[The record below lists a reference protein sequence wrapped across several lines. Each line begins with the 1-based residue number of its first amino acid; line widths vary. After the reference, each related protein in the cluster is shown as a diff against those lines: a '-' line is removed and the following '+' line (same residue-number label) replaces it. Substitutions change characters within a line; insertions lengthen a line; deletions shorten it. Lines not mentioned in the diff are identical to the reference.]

1 MATRYFRLH
10 SICCHNPVS
19 VVYSLKNVVK
29 ERLVDG
35 VGFRLHVPSIEI
47 KSQENI
53 ALVGHSGCGKS
64 TLLDMLALILHPD
77 KTDTFNLQPVEGKP
91 HQIDRLWLR
100 KKQSHLSQIRKQHIG
115 YVLQSGGL
123 LPYLT
128 VRENI
133 ELPRRLLK
141 LADDDSINSIARVLG
156 IHRQLDKLP
165 GLLSAGERQRAAFAR
180 ALSHRPSILLAD
192 EPTSALDPITA
203 KKIMAVVMELIKGL
217 KITLITASHDW
228 AHVYKMELRVL
239 KQHAEPIENGRI
251 YRSTFS
257 D

>member
-1 MATRYFRLH
+1 MT
-10 SICCHNPVS
+10 SI
-19 VVYSLKNVVK
+19 VYSLRNVVK
-29 ERLVDG
+29 ERLVENA
-35 VGFRLHVPSIEI
+35 GFRLKVPSIDI
-47 KSQENI
+47 HAGENI

-64 TLLDMLALILHPD
+64 TLMDILALVLHPD
-77 KTDTFNLQPVEGKP
+77 KADRFLIDPVDGEADD
-91 HQIDRLWLR
+91 IDDFWRR
-100 KKQSHLSQIRKQHIG
+100 KKRNRLSQIRKQHIG

-123 LPYLT
+123 LPYLS

-133 ELPRRLLK
+133 ELPRKLLK
-141 LADDDSINSIARVLG
+141 LPDDDSINSISRVLG

-192 EPTSALDPITA
+192 EPTAALDPITA
-203 KKIMAVVMELIKGL
+203 RKIMAVVMELIKGL

-228 AHVYKMELRVL
+228 AHVYRMDLRVL
-239 KQHAEPIENGRI
+239 RQEAGPAENGRI
-251 YRSTFS
+251 YESTFR

>member
-1 MATRYFRLH
+1 MGP
-10 SICCHNPVS
+10 I
-19 VVYSLKNVVK
+19 VYSLKNVVK
-29 ERLVDG
+29 QRIIENA
-35 VGFRLHVPSIEI
+35 GFRLCVPNIEI
-47 KSQENI
+47 KAGENI

-64 TLLDMLALILHPD
+64 TLMDMLALILHPD
-77 KTDTFNLQPVEGKP
+77 ETDQFDISP
-91 HQIDRLWLR
+91 IDGETDKIDYLWQKNKR
-100 KKQSHLSQIRKQHIG
+100 DRLSQIRRQHIG

-133 ELPRRLLK
+133 DLPRKLLN
-141 LADDDSINSIARVLG
+141 LPDDDSINSISKVLG

-192 EPTSALDPITA
+192 EPTAALDPLTA
-203 KKIMAVVMELIKGL
+203 RKIMAVVMELINGL

-228 AHVYKMELRVL
+228 AHVYKMDLRILNQEAGPV
-239 KQHAEPIENGRI
+239 EEGRI
-251 YRSTFS
+251 YQSVFR

>member
-1 MATRYFRLH
+1 MA
-10 SICCHNPVS
+10 
-19 VVYSLKNVVK
+19 VVYHLNNVVK
-29 ERLVDG
+29 ERLIDG
-35 VGFRLHVPSIEI
+35 VGFRLLVPDIQIRAE
-47 KSQENI
+47 ENI
-53 ALVGHSGCGKS
+53 ALIGHSGCGKS
-64 TLLDMLALILHPD
+64 TLLDLLALILKPDQSAEFSLHPMGGD
-77 KTDTFNLQPVEGKP
+77 SHDIAGLWRR
-91 HQIDRLWLR
+91 DRQGR
-100 KKQSHLSQIRKQHIG
+100 LSQIRKHHIG

-133 ELPRRLLK
+133 ELPRKLLQ
-141 LADDDSINSIARVLG
+141 LPDDDSINSISRVLG

-180 ALSHRPSILLAD
+180 ALSHRPSILIAD

-203 KKIMAVVMELIKGL
+203 QKIMAVVMEVIRGL

-228 AHVYKMELRVL
+228 AHVYKMELRTL
-239 KQHAEPIENGRI
+239 KQEAEAVDDGKVYQSRF
-251 YRSTFS
+251 Y

>member
-1 MATRYFRLH
+1 MT
-10 SICCHNPVS
+10 
-19 VVYSLKNVVK
+19 VVYNLKNVVK
-29 ERLVDG
+29 ERLTDG
-35 VGFRLHVPSIEI
+35 SGFRLVVPEI
-47 KSQENI
+47 RIHAEENI

-64 TLLDMLALILHPD
+64 TLLDMFALILRPDDDAEFSLHPVD
-77 KTDTFNLQPVEGKP
+77 GDSHDLST
-91 HQIDRLWLR
+91 LWQR
-100 KKQSHLSQIRKQHIG
+100 KRQGRLSQIRKQHIG
-115 YVLQSGGL
+115 YVMQSGGL

-133 ELPRRLLK
+133 ELPRRLLE
-141 LADDDSINSIARVLG
+141 LPDDDSINSISRVLG

-180 ALSHRPSILLAD
+180 ALSHRPSILIAD

-203 KKIMAVVMELIKGL
+203 QKIMAVVMEVIRGL

-228 AHVYKMELRVL
+228 AHVYKMELRTLRQEAAAVDD
-239 KQHAEPIENGRI
+239 GRV
-251 YRSTFS
+251 YESRFS

>member
-1 MATRYFRLH
+1 MT
-10 SICCHNPVS
+10 
-19 VVYSLKNVVK
+19 VVYNLKNVVK
-29 ERLVDG
+29 ERITDG
-35 VGFRLHVPSIEI
+35 IGFRLVVPDIQISAE
-47 KSQENI
+47 ENI

-64 TLLDMLALILHPD
+64 TLLDMLALILAPDESEQFDLHP
-77 KTDTFNLQPVEGKP
+77 VGGKDDNIG
-91 HQIDRLWLR
+91 QLWR
-100 KKQSHLSQIRKQHIG
+100 RSRQGHLSQIRKRHIG

-133 ELPRRLLK
+133 ELPRKLLK
-141 LADDDSINSIARVLG
+141 LPDDDSINSLSRVLG

-192 EPTSALDPITA
+192 EPTAALDPITA
-203 KKIMAVVMELIKGL
+203 QKIMAVVMEVIRGL

-228 AHVYKMELRVL
+228 AHVYKMELRTL
-239 KQHAEPIENGRI
+239 KQESEPVADGRI
-251 YRSTFS
+251 YESRFS
-257 D
+257 DG

>member
-1 MATRYFRLH
+1 MGD
-10 SICCHNPVS
+10 I
-19 VVYSLKNVVK
+19 VYSLKNVVK
-29 ERLVDG
+29 ERLIENA
-35 VGFRLHVPSIEI
+35 GFRLQVPNIEI
-47 KSQENI
+47 HAEENI
-53 ALVGHSGCGKS
+53 ALVGDSGCGKS
-64 TLLDMLALILHPD
+64 TLMDMLALILHPD
-77 KTDTFNLQPVEGKP
+77 KSDGFEISPANGKL
-91 HQIDRLWLR
+91 HDIESLWQR
-100 KKQSHLSQIRKQHIG
+100 KKRNQLSLIRKQHIG

-141 LADDDSINSIARVLG
+141 LPNDDSIDSISRVLG
-156 IHRQLDKLP
+156 IQRQLEKLP
-165 GLLSAGERQRAAFAR
+165 GLLSAGERQRVAFAR

-203 KKIMAVVMELIKGL
+203 RKIMAVVMELIKGL

-228 AHVYKMELRVL
+228 AHVYKMDLRIL
-239 KQHAEPIENGRI
+239 NQEAGPTENGRI
-251 YRSTFS
+251 YQSIFR

>member
-1 MATRYFRLH
+1 MAR
-10 SICCHNPVS
+10 
-19 VVYSLKNVVK
+19 VYTLKNVVK
-29 ERLVDG
+29 ERLVGG
-35 VGFRLHVPSIEI
+35 VGFRLHVPDI
-47 KSQENI
+47 KIKAEENI
-53 ALVGHSGCGKS
+53 ALVGYSGCGKS

-77 KTDTFNLQPVEGKP
+77 KADTFDLQPVGEKSFD
-91 HQIDRLWLR
+91 IDKFWQRR
-100 KKQSHLSQIRKQHIG
+100 RQSRLSQIRKKHIG

-133 ELPRRLLK
+133 ELPRRLLS

-192 EPTSALDPITA
+192 EPTASLDPITA
-203 KKIMAVVMELIKGL
+203 RKIMAVVMELIKGL

-228 AHVYKMELRVL
+228 AHVYKMDLRILHQEAGPV
-239 KQHAEPIENGRI
+239 ENGRI
-251 YRSTFS
+251 YQSTFR

>member
-1 MATRYFRLH
+1 MT
-10 SICCHNPVS
+10 
-19 VVYSLKNVVK
+19 VVYSLKHVVK
-29 ERLVDG
+29 ERLVG
-35 VGFRLHVPSIEI
+35 EVGFRLVVPEIQIKAQEHV
-47 KSQENI
+47 

-64 TLLDMLALILHPD
+64 TLMDMLALILHPD
-77 KTDTFNLQPVEGKP
+77 RCGSFEISPVGGQTSNVE
-91 HQIDRLWLR
+91 DLWQNR
-100 KKQSHLSQIRKQHIG
+100 SQSKLSEIRKHHIG

-133 ELPRRLLK
+133 ELPRKLLK
-141 LADDDSINSIARVLG
+141 LADDDSIDSISRVLG
-156 IHRQLDKLP
+156 IQRQLDKLP

-192 EPTSALDPITA
+192 EPTAALDPITA

-228 AHVYKMELRVL
+228 AHVYKMELRTLRQKAGPV
-239 KQHAEPIENGRI
+239 ENGRV
-251 YRSTFS
+251 YQSSFN

>member
-1 MATRYFRLH
+1 MSAT
-10 SICCHNPVS
+10 
-19 VVYSLKNVVK
+19 VYSLKNVVK
-29 ERLVDG
+29 QRIIENA
-35 VGFRLHVPSIEI
+35 GFRLCVPSLEI
-47 KSQENI
+47 QAGENI

-64 TLLDMLALILHPD
+64 TLLDILALILCPD
-77 KTDTFNLQPVEGKP
+77 ATDQFEISPVDARPDNIDILWQQEN
-91 HQIDRLWLR
+91 QDRLAQVR
-100 KKQSHLSQIRKQHIG
+100 RQHIG

-133 ELPRRLLK
+133 ELPRKLLN
-141 LADDDSINSIARVLG
+141 LADDDSISSISRVLG

-165 GLLSAGERQRAAFAR
+165 GLLSAGERQRVAFAR

-192 EPTSALDPITA
+192 EPTAALDPITA
-203 KKIMAVVMELIKGL
+203 RKIMAVVMELIKGL

-228 AHVYKMELRVL
+228 AHVYKMDLRIL
-239 KQHAEPIENGRI
+239 DQEAGPIEQGRI
-251 YRSTFS
+251 YQSIFR

>member
-1 MATRYFRLH
+1 MT
-10 SICCHNPVS
+10 
-19 VVYSLKNVVK
+19 VVYKLNNVVK
-29 ERLVDG
+29 ERLIDG
-35 VGFRLHVPSIEI
+35 VGFRLVIPDIQIRAE
-47 KSQENI
+47 ENI

-64 TLLDMLALILHPD
+64 TLLDLLALILRPD
-77 KTDTFNLQPVEGKP
+77 ADAEFNLHPVDGDS
-91 HQIDRLWLR
+91 HDVARLWQR
-100 KKQSHLSQIRKQHIG
+100 QRQSRLSQIRERHIG
-115 YVLQSGGL
+115 YVLQTGGL

-133 ELPRRLLK
+133 EVPRRLLQ
-141 LADDDSINSIARVLG
+141 LPDDDSMNSISRVLG

-180 ALSHRPSILLAD
+180 ALSHRPSILIAD

-203 KKIMAVVMELIKGL
+203 QKIMAVVMEVIRGL

-228 AHVYKMELRVL
+228 AHVYKMELRTL
-239 KQHAEPIENGRI
+239 KQEASAVEDGRV
-251 YRSTFS
+251 YESRFY

>member
-1 MATRYFRLH
+1 MT
-10 SICCHNPVS
+10 

-29 ERLVDG
+29 ERLIDG
-35 VGFRLHVPSIEI
+35 VGFRLVVPAVQIRAQEHV
-47 KSQENI
+47 
-53 ALVGHSGCGKS
+53 ALIGHSGCGKS

-77 KTDTFNLQPVEGKP
+77 KSDEFSLHPVDGESYDINRQWQRRRQG
-91 HQIDRLWLR
+91 
-100 KKQSHLSQIRKQHIG
+100 SLSQIRKQHIG

-133 ELPRRLLK
+133 ELPRKLLK
-141 LADDDSINSIARVLG
+141 LPDDDSINSISRVLG

-165 GLLSAGERQRAAFAR
+165 GLLSAGERQRASFAR
-180 ALSHRPSILLAD
+180 ALSHRPTILIAD
-192 EPTSALDPITA
+192 EPTAALDPITA
-203 KKIMAVVMELIKGL
+203 QKIMAVVMELIKGL

-228 AHVYKMELRVL
+228 AHVYKMELRTL
-239 KQHAEPIENGRI
+239 KQEAGPVDDGKVYQSR
-251 YRSTFS
+251 FS

>member
-1 MATRYFRLH
+1 MT
-10 SICCHNPVS
+10 
-19 VVYSLKNVVK
+19 VVYNLKNVVK
-29 ERLVDG
+29 ERITDG
-35 VGFRLHVPSIEI
+35 IGFRLVVPDIQISAE
-47 KSQENI
+47 ENI

-64 TLLDMLALILHPD
+64 TLLDMLALILAPDESEQFDLHP
-77 KTDTFNLQPVEGKP
+77 VGGKDDNIG
-91 HQIDRLWLR
+91 QLWKR
-100 KKQSHLSQIRKQHIG
+100 SRQGPLSQIRKRHIG

-133 ELPRRLLK
+133 ELPRKLLK
-141 LADDDSINSIARVLG
+141 LPDDDSINSLSRVLG

-192 EPTSALDPITA
+192 EPTAALDPITA
-203 KKIMAVVMELIKGL
+203 QKIMAVVMEVIRGL

-228 AHVYKMELRVL
+228 AHVYKMELRTL
-239 KQHAEPIENGRI
+239 KQESEPVADGRI
-251 YRSTFS
+251 YESRFS
-257 D
+257 DG

>member
-1 MATRYFRLH
+1 MST
-10 SICCHNPVS
+10 I
-19 VVYSLKNVVK
+19 VYSLKNVVK
-29 ERLVDG
+29 QRVIENT
-35 VGFRLHVPSIEI
+35 GFRLCVSNVEI
-47 KSQENI
+47 QAGENI

-64 TLLDMLALILHPD
+64 TLMDLFALILHPD
-77 KTDTFNLQPVEGKP
+77 ESDQFEINPVDGKSDSVDKLW
-91 HQIDRLWLR
+91 QRNKRNRLA
-100 KKQSHLSQIRKQHIG
+100 QIRKQHIG

-133 ELPRRLLK
+133 ELPRKLLN
-141 LADDDSINSIARVLG
+141 LPDDDSINSISRVLG

-165 GLLSAGERQRAAFAR
+165 GLLSAGERQRSAFAR

-203 KKIMAVVMELIKGL
+203 RKIMAVVMELITGL

-228 AHVYKMELRVL
+228 AHVYKMDLRIL
-239 KQHAEPIENGRI
+239 NQEAGPTDDGRI
-251 YRSTFS
+251 YQSIFR